1 MDFLDKLHFIGWGV
15 AFVIAGILVWAVVKN
30 RKKKQE

>member
-30 RKKKQE
+30 RKKNN